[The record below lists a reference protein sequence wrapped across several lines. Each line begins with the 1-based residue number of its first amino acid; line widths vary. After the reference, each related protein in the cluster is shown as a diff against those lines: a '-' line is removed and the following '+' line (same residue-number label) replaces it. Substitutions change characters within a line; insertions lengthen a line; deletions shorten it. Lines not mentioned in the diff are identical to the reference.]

1 MPFRSRVKLHR
12 WMQMKAHVCSKSPYT
27 YQVVFVLEAILG
39 VRIKPAFYPTSS
51 TNKQPDIPATEGR
64 PKKTL

>member
-1 MPFRSRVKLHR
+1 
-12 WMQMKAHVCSKSPYT
+12 MQMKAHVCSKSPYT